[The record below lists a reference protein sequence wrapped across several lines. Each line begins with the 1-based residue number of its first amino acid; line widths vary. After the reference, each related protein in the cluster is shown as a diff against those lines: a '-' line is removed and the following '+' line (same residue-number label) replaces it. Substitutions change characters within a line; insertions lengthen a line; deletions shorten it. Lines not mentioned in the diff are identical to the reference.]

1 MAGVAVIEPEGRIN
15 EVNIEGLVSFGG
27 VFSIPK
33 VLDVFVVV
41 VVVVVVAGISHHIWI
56 SKRCSKKH

>member
-27 VFSIPK
+27 LFPFQI
-33 VLDVFVVV
+33 FVVV
-41 VVVVVVAGISHHIWI
+41 VIVVVAGVSHQHLDF
-56 SKRCSKKH
+56 KRCS

>member
-27 VFSIPK
+27 VFIIPK
-33 VLDVFVVV
+33 SWTFFVI
-41 VVVVVVAGISHHIWI
+41 VVVVVAGVSHQNLDF
-56 SKRCSKKH
+56 KRCT

>member
-33 VLDVFVVV
+33 VLNVFVI
-41 VVVVVVAGISHHIWI
+41 VVVVVAGVSHQHLDF
-56 SKRCSKKH
+56 S